1 MKVENPVQRNNF
13 FMQVDDTM
21 FQQEPF
27 ANSLPEPPKIEDIRI
42 RHERQ
47 TLRRLPRTRAVMFL
61 VRTYLLPVIDLQRE
75 KEHLYAFRS
84 AINAWPAEMAQYKGR
99 HVWKDVFEEWC
110 EEMLGQECEG
120 RTSNGDAV

>member
-1 MKVENPVQRNNF
+1 
-13 FMQVDDTM
+13 MQVDDTM

-99 HVWKDVFEEWC
+99 HVWKEVFEEWC
-110 EEMLGQECEG
+110 EDQLSRDFIPE
-120 RTSNGDAV
+120 TSINED